1 MRQKFSIQRNDE
13 KDELN
18 IKEYANLDREYKNK
32 FLKLEQEFFSL
43 LCKETYDKKKIMNAI
58 KKGKENLVLTLRTP
72 NMYPINIYSEK
83 IADSVIGL
91 YDSGNSRYVE
101 LLFDDK
107 EFLGSNANSNT
118 LSAHP

>member
-13 KDELN
+13 NDELN
-18 IKEYANLDREYKNK
+18 IKEYANLDREYKDK
-32 FLKLEQEFFSL
+32 FLKLNQEFFSL
-43 LCKETYDKKKIMNAI
+43 LCEETYDKKKIMNAI
-58 KKGKENLVLTLRTP
+58 EKGKENLMLTLRTP

-91 YDSGNSRYVE
+91 YDSENNHNVE

-107 EFLGSNANSNT
+107 EILVS
-118 LSAHP
+118 